1 MNLEKLNLVELGA
14 HETITVNGGGN
25 GGWWWLAEQVID
37 NWSEIKDGLSDGW
50 NGNYNPPKK

>member
-25 GGWWWLAEQVID
+25 GGVWWLVEQVID
-37 NWSEIKDGLSDGW
+37 NWSEIKGGLSDGW
-50 NGNYNPPKK
+50 NGNYNPPK